1 MYAVVFSVGDIYV
14 AATIQ
19 CYPLGE
25 FELRFE
31 GSLASPFVP
40 LSETVTFLYPVI
52 SSICY
57 EDATVV
63 TYSNTLWEIE
73 FSCAVAFSAERS
85 NDIAL

>member
-1 MYAVVFSVGDIYV
+1 MVFGVGDIYV
-14 AATIQ
+14 TVTVQ
-19 CYPLGE
+19 CYALGE
-25 FELRFE
+25 FELRFR

-40 LSETVTFLYPVI
+40 LSETVEFLYPVI
-52 SSICY
+52 SGICY